1 MAGGVSKVWSFEG
14 RETDLYL
21 IPVKNP
27 IFERNQ
33 QMAGIKGK
41 SGGARANAGGAR
53 RGAGRKR
60 GTRNPRTIA
69 RAAAARLL
77 PFNADPLQWLLAVMT
92 DTRQDLRLRVHA
104 ARAAMPYVHARP

>member
-1 MAGGVSKVWSFEG
+1 
-14 RETDLYL
+14 
-21 IPVKNP
+21 
-27 IFERNQ
+27 
-33 QMAGIKGK
+33 MAGIKGK

-77 PFNADPLQWLLAVMT
+77 PYCADPLLWLLAVMT
-92 DTRQDLRLRVHA
+92 DTRQDLRLRVDA